1 MLLKRIM
8 LSTAAAGVAL
18 ALAFPAAA
26 QQQKACP
33 AFPYVAW
40 WGDMTHESVTTAVTT
55 QYNGDWRPITDM
67 LSRELAKMIQLR
79 NKGEPYK
86 VPNST
91 RQLGGDQLTVYIDK
105 TRLAVDI
112 LNCLANQSRRTG
124 SQTSRTLDERA
135 GRS

>member
-1 MLLKRIM
+1 MLLKKIM
-8 LSTAAAGVAL
+8 LLTAAAGIAL
-18 ALAFPAAA
+18 VLAFPATA
-26 QQQKACP
+26 QQKACP

-40 WGDMTHESVTTAVTT
+40 WGDMTHESVSTAVKT

-67 LSRELAKMIQLR
+67 LSRELAKIIQLR
-79 NKGEPYK
+79 GRGEPYK

-112 LNCLANQSRRTG
+112 LNCLANQAKRTG
-124 SQTSRTLDERA
+124 SHTSRTLDERA